1 MTSAFSSLSA
11 FFAMGGYALYVW
23 LSVGLT
29 LIPLAALAWHS
40 QQQHRALLRSLKT
53 TLTKEKG

>member
-1 MTSAFSSLSA
+1 MTSAFPSLNA

-40 QQQHRALLRSLKT
+40 HQQHRALLRSLNAM
-53 TLTKEKG
+53 LAKEKG